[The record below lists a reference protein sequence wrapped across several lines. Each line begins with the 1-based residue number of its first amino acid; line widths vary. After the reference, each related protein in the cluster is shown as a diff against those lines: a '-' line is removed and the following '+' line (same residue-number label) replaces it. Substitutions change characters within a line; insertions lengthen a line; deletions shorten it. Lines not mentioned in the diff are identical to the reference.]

1 MGGFRA
7 LKIDP
12 KRVPKEHSKKIW
24 IFNGFGRVL
33 EGFGEDLGRILG
45 GFWEA
50 FGRVWEAIG
59 HSWGLSELFFVVFA
73 GGGCLLLFFTVFLL
87 ISEAFAELC
96 WALLGFA
103 GLCWALLPD
112 TFSGM
117 WLHAPTTVV
126 VFGLGVACFNN
137 SYT

>member
-1 MGGFRA
+1 M
-7 LKIDP
+7 LKNELFLDI
-12 KRVPKEHSKKIW
+12 VLAS
-24 IFNGFGRVL
+24 IFKVLGEVFGRAWEAL
-33 EGFGEDLGRILG
+33 GLSRSTPKGSLKSIQRKFGFSMDLGGSWKALGRIWG

-50 FGRVWEAIG
+50 FGRVWEALG

-103 GLCWALLPD
+103 A
-112 TFSGM
+112 
-117 WLHAPTTVV
+117 
-126 VFGLGVACFNN
+126 
-137 SYT
+137 